1 MAFVPPRDDPF
12 IEFMRPP
19 PNETPAQMT
28 ARLQREREAL
38 RIHDSIEED
47 IRNHRARMKRE
58 SKVVKVL
65 LLGQAE
71 SGKSTTLKN
80 FLMKWAPE
88 TWARERDGWRL
99 IIHFNIIRAIVAIL
113 RVVEAELGGDGEPE
127 DDRPDSPASL
137 PASPLSPA
145 STHTSTPT
153 SSSSRTPLAFTDRH
167 QLLLIRLA
175 PLRGLQA
182 DLMRRLGHNPEAV
195 SSTMVASPFDT
206 HATPTRTRFVPEFSV
221 RNLDDVL
228 SPQWTTAARGE
239 IDSVADT
246 LAGCREDMKAL
257 WADPVVQQAVK
268 RRKTRLPEWH
278 RYFLD
283 SLDRIAT
290 RAYSVTDDDI
300 LRARLRTTGVREH
313 RIIFN
318 KGPWEIS
325 SQAAAQ
331 ARAGQIGWE
340 WCIYDVG
347 GCRTQ
352 RAAWLPFFEN
362 TNVIIFL
369 TPMNVF
375 DERLQEDPRVNRLED
390 SFLLWQSICSTK
402 LLARTQL
409 IMFLNKTDLLKRKLK
424 QGVQVKKYLP
434 SYGNRPNEVGHVSKY
449 FKDKF
454 KEILHQ
460 QSPIPRTHYIYFTT
474 VTDTTSTAKT
484 LESIRDGVLREN
496 LKQSQLI

>member
-1 MAFVPPRDDPF
+1 MAFIPPPNDPF
-12 IEFMRPP
+12 FELMRPP

-28 ARLQREREAL
+28 ARLEREREAQ
-38 RIHDSIEED
+38 RINDSIEED
-47 IRNHRARMKRE
+47 IRNHRARLKRE
-58 SKVVKVL
+58 KAAVKVL

-80 FLMKWAPE
+80 FLIKWAPE
-88 TWARERDGWRL
+88 AWARERDGWRL
-99 IIHFNIIRAIVAIL
+99 IIHFNIVRAIVAIL
-113 RVVEAELGGDGEPE
+113 RVVEAELGGDEPLE
-127 DDRPDSPASL
+127 DDDKLDGRASILSP
-137 PASPLSPA
+137 PASP
-145 STHTSTPT
+145 
-153 SSSSRTPLAFTDRH
+153 SSSSRAPLTFTDRH
-167 QLLLIRLA
+167 QLLMIRLA
-175 PLRGLQA
+175 PLRGLEA
-182 DLMRRLGHNPEAV
+182 DLKRRLGQSETPT
-195 SSTMVASPFDT
+195 SMVASPFDT
-206 HATPTRTRFVPEFSV
+206 HATPTRQRFNPEFSV

-228 SPQWTTAARGE
+228 SPTWTSAARAE
-239 IDSVADT
+239 IASVTDT
-246 LAGCREDMKAL
+246 LANCREDMKAL

-268 RRKTRLPEWH
+268 RRKTHLPESH

-283 SLDRIAT
+283 SLDRIACRT
-290 RAYSVTDDDI
+290 YSVTDNDI

-313 RIIFN
+313 RIVFN
-318 KGPWEIS
+318 NGPWETTQV
-325 SQAAAQ
+325 SQI
-331 ARAGQIGWE
+331 RSGQPAWE

-352 RAAWLPFFEN
+352 RTAWLPFFEN

-369 TPMNVF
+369 CPMNVF
-375 DERLQEDPRVNRLED
+375 DERLQEDSRVNRLED

-424 QGVQVKKYLP
+424 RGVQVKQYLP

-460 QSPIPRTHYIYFTT
+460 QSPLPRTHYIYFTT

-496 LKQSQLI
+496 LKSSQLI